1 MIERFLVRKRA
12 VVDVWPAIAD
22 LLFLFLIILAVK
34 FHNSDRLVGT
44 DKRELASQVIVLKSN
59 NASQRLEIDQLN
71 LAMLVESKNRE
82 LANAVNLV
90 QKSLENTPGFNKTD
104 QSFSLS
110 SSALKFEKNSS
121 YFVEGTFNPA
131 SVRQFCQ
138 NVLVAGR
145 NAGLEPGELLLRV
158 EGHTDSE
165 DCPSATNCNWPLSGA
180 RAGAFVKL
188 MKDSSS
194 CPGLSDFFKVEAV
207 GLSDTMPAL
216 DSIVAESQRRITL
229 RFLPNYSKILESKR

>member
-1 MIERFLVRKRA
+1 MLISE
-12 VVDVWPAIAD
+12 VDD
-22 LLFLFLIILAVK
+22 
-34 FHNSDRLVGT
+34 
-44 DKRELASQVIVLKSN
+44 LKSEN
-59 NASQRLEIDQLN
+59 SSQRLKIDQLN
-71 LAMLVESKNRE
+71 SVALMESRNQK

-90 QKSLENTPGFNKTD
+90 QQSLENTPGFNKAD

-110 SSALKFEKNSS
+110 SSALKFEKNSY

-131 SVRQFCQ
+131 SVLQFCQ
-138 NVLVAGR
+138 NVLDAGR

-158 EGHTDSE
+158 EGHTDGE
-165 DCPSATNCNWPLSGA
+165 DCPNVSNCNWPLSGA

-207 GLSDTMPAL
+207 GLSDTIPAP
-216 DSIVAESQRRITL
+216 DSSLAENQRRITL
-229 RFLPNYSKILESKR
+229 RFLPNYSKILESER